1 MRGTV
6 TVRSPDMPYTSY
18 LKWEGACSI
27 ALGLALAAAAFPGLF
42 VSYRAPGAALLLV
55 PAVLVLLALIGRRAG
70 ASPAAPGQWLT
81 ERPLRGAVPGRP
93 ALPAARLR
101 RRLVLETVA
110 WVVVGVALVAVGSS
124 GWLLF
129 GTGLASVAF
138 GLVQAVAA
146 PARVAGEERRRG
158 ARYAVARRA
167 GIGTP
172 GLTVRA
178 AGG

>member
-1 MRGTV
+1 M
-6 TVRSPDMPYTSY
+6 
-18 LKWEGACSI
+18 KWEGACSI
-27 ALGLALAAAAFPGLF
+27 TLGLALAAAAFPGLA
-42 VSYRAPGAALLLV
+42 VSYRTPGAALLLV
-55 PAVLVLLALIGRRAG
+55 PATLVLLAIIGRRAG
-70 ASPAAPGQWLT
+70 APLSSPGAWLT
-81 ERPLRGAVPGRP
+81 ERPLRGAAPDRP
-93 ALPAARLR
+93 ALPAGRLR
-101 RRLVLETVA
+101 RRLVLETAVWIA
-110 WVVVGVALVAVGSS
+110 VGVALVAVGSS

-146 PARVAGEERRRG
+146 PARVAAEERRRG